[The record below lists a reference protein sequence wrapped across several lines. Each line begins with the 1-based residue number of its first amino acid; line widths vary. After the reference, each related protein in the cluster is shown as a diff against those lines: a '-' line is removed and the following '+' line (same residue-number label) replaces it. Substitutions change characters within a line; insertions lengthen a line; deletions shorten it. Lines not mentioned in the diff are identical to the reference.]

1 MESIVEKRPLTTG
14 EEAIFSGR
22 CSQCGGVIHTG
33 RDLVLDDK
41 QILCEGCYRLMV
53 NPDTGGDIPSK
64 WF

>member
-1 MESIVEKRPLTTG
+1 MEGIVEKRPLTTCDRTV
-14 EEAIFSGR
+14 FSDR

-33 RDLVLDDK
+33 KELVLDDK

-53 NPDTGGDIPSK
+53 NPDTGGDIPSR

>member
-1 MESIVEKRPLTTG
+1 MEGNVEKRPLTTG
-14 EEAIFSGR
+14 DEAVFSGC

-33 RDLVLDDK
+33 RELVLDDQ
-41 QILCEGCYRLMV
+41 QILCEGCYRFMV

>member
-33 RDLVLDDK
+33 RELVLDDK